1 MGQLWEEHWVVR
13 EEEDVKE
20 EKGLLAEKG
29 TKQRAEQSM
38 TGREWRDNLTQKS
51 LDPTVKPGLGP

>member
-1 MGQLWEEHWVVR
+1 MRLRYGAGCLAGNKWGQLWEEHWVLR

-29 TKQRAEQSM
+29 TKLWLSRA
-38 TGREWRDNLTQKS
+38 
-51 LDPTVKPGLGP
+51 